1 VFLKRKNKDK
11 EKNKDSNKKKGKAVK
26 KANIS
31 PVLNPGTKTKQS
43 ISDGHIL
50 LSRDCYTDLRAAER
64 FRILKSQLE
73 QLAIR
78 SNFDNKR
85 IFSITSALPSE
96 GKSLVSINLSRAL
109 GNDPRGKIL
118 LVDCDLRKPNVHK
131 FFGLEQ
137 GPGLSDVLLAGKPYK
152 SLLNNVEPGLDVLTA
167 GSPVV
172 DSTRTIEQPNTK
184 ILLDEFQK
192 EYNTIILDC
201 PPALFCA
208 EPVSL
213 SRLSTC
219 TILVAR
225 SWNTE
230 KKLVKEAIN
239 LIGSD
244 KIGGVVLNE
253 CEDVIHQ
260 YGYYSY
266 YGVDKSQFSRNQ
278 EKKQGFLK
286 RLLNKS

>member
-1 VFLKRKNKDK
+1 MFLKKKNKDKNKDK
-11 EKNKDSNKKKGKAVK
+11 ESKEVKATK
-26 KANIS
+26 KASIS
-31 PVLNPGTKTKQS
+31 PVLNPGSKTKKS

-73 QLAIR
+73 QLAIK
-78 SNFDNKR
+78 SSFDDKR
-85 IFSITSALPSE
+85 VFSITSALPSE
-96 GKSLVSINLSRAL
+96 GKSLVSCNLSRAL

-152 SLLNNVEPGLDVLTA
+152 SLLHSVEPGLDVLTA

-184 ILLDEFQK
+184 ILIEEFKK
-192 EYNTIILDC
+192 EYNTIVLDC

-219 TILVAR
+219 TVLVAR

-244 KIGGVVLNE
+244 KIGGIVLNE

-278 EKKQGFLK
+278 NKKQGFFQ
-286 RLLNKS
+286 RLFKKS

>member
-1 VFLKRKNKDK
+1 MVFSKRKNKDSKKESK
-11 EKNKDSNKKKGKAVK
+11 EKNKK

-31 PVLNPGTKTKQS
+31 PVLNPGSKTKKS

-73 QLAIR
+73 QLAIKA
-78 SNFDNKR
+78 SYEDKR

-137 GPGLSDVLLAGKPYK
+137 GPGLSDVLLAGKSYK
-152 SLLNNVEPGLDVLTA
+152 SLLNNVEPGLDVITA

-184 ILLDEFQK
+184 ILLDELKK
-192 EYNTIILDC
+192 EYNTIVLDC

-239 LIGSD
+239 LLGAD

-278 EKKQGFLK
+278 GNKEGFFKKF
-286 RLLNKS
+286 LNKG